1 MFGIGSTELLVIFVV
16 ALIVLGPKSIPQIA
30 KTLGKAMGEFKRVST
45 DFQRTMNAEVEMEE
59 HEKRKKEAEQELFG
73 DKAAPAA
80 PAPTANT
87 TASPTARTE
96 SAHDTSATFVAPVP
110 EPVPAQAAGPD
121 TVAPNASA
129 PNACGPDAF
138 DPDSPLAKAVA
149 KAEAEAA
156 ARENATAPPTDGAKA
171 DTAGSEPQ
179 AKDKA

>member
-80 PAPTANT
+80 TGKATA
-87 TASPTARTE
+87 TASTVAPAAPAANAEHT
-96 SAHDTSATFVAPVP
+96 HDTATTVMPPVP
-110 EPVPAQAAGPD
+110 EPVPAQTAHSD
-121 TVAPNASA
+121 TFA
-129 PNACGPDAF
+129 
-138 DPDSPLAKAVA
+138 PDSPLAKAVA

-156 ARENATAPPTDGAKA
+156 AHEAAAPASAANADKGNAATDQTH
-171 DTAGSEPQ
+171 D
-179 AKDKA
+179 KDKA